1 MSRQRLH
8 FLTRQPRFILRVCL
22 GILLVGVVT
31 AWIVG
36 KWMPPKHGRW
46 AQVFG
51 LEHAPAPH
59 GVPGTPGVTAK
70 GLGVR
75 EIPEGLDEDQLH
87 DWLTKFTRTEFPS
100 VSEMVELP
108 DSLRAL
114 PEFQEPMV
122 KMNDQVR
129 RAVAQL
135 ALGKSTV
142 AQDRRVLFQH
152 FIDAVWLEGPPRVAA
167 QTALEQMAAQKPVVP
182 LANELLGD
190 MWQVLHDPKASLAAY
205 LLEGERPE
213 AKSARLKALRSCIA
227 QRNVDHLRELLR
239 NPAYAV
245 EITGLNEEEK
255 RSEAILTGNYWEL
268 FRLDLNSS
276 IDSAK
281 GHLPETIL
289 TLLCGIIWFVMIH
302 QLGGIRV
309 RSSGRGLLALVLG
322 LLSPVVTLTILAV
335 QEHYGTI
342 ERTGELANHLLFYVV
357 SVGVREEISKLLL
370 FLPMLPFL
378 RGKSE
383 AEILVVAGC
392 VGLGF
397 AVEENIGYFLH
408 GLSGQPLARLVTANF
423 MHVATTALAGLA
435 LARWVRFPR
444 SCWESGV
451 ATIVAVILV
460 HGVYDFTIDAPMPH
474 TAMALGSFAGFILLA
489 LAHYFLT
496 QLKHLRNARGN
507 IIAPLFAFL
516 VGMSVLAAL
525 ALIGGTMDSGLRDA
539 LERLIGSGLGAVYL
553 IIMFSYHLH
562 RE

>member
-8 FLTRQPRFILRVCL
+8 FLTRQPRFILIVCL
-22 GILLVGVVT
+22 GILLAGVVT

-36 KWMPPKHGRW
+36 KMTIPEHGRW
-46 AQVFG
+46 ADVFG
-51 LEHAPAPH
+51 LEHSPEPH
-59 GVPGTPGVTAK
+59 GVPAIPGATAK
-70 GLGVR
+70 GAGVW
-75 EIPEGLDEDQLH
+75 EIPEALDEDQFH
-87 DWLTKFTRTEFPS
+87 VWLTDFTTTEFPS

-108 DSLRAL
+108 DSLRGL
-114 PEFQEPMV
+114 PELEEPMV
-122 KMNDQVR
+122 NMNDQVR
-129 RAVAQL
+129 RSVAQL
-135 ALGKSTV
+135 TLGKSAV
-142 AQDRRVLFQH
+142 APDRRVLFQH
-152 FIDAVWLEGPPRVAA
+152 FMDAAWLEGAPRVAA
-167 QTALEQMAAQKPVVP
+167 QTALEQLAAQQPAVP
-182 LANELLGD
+182 RANELLGD
-190 MWQVLHDPKASLAAY
+190 LWQSLHDPKASLAAY

-213 AKSARLKALRSCIA
+213 AKSARKKALRSCIA
-227 QRNVDHLRELLR
+227 QRNVDRLNELLR
-239 NPAYAV
+239 NPAYVA
-245 EITGLNEEEK
+245 EIAGLNDEEK
-255 RSEAILTGNYWEL
+255 RNEAILTGSYWKLLRLEL
-268 FRLDLNSS
+268 SS
-276 IDSAK
+276 AIDSARN
-281 GHLPETIL
+281 HVPETIL

-309 RSSGRGLLALVLG
+309 RSSWRGLLALVLG
-322 LLSPVVTLTILAV
+322 LLSPVVTLTFLAL

-342 ERTGELANHLLFYVV
+342 QRTGELANHLLFYVV

-370 FLPMLPFL
+370 FLPMLPLL

-408 GLSGQPLARLVTANF
+408 ELSGGPLARLVSANF
-423 MHVATTALAGLA
+423 LHVATTALAGLA
-435 LARWVRFPR
+435 LARWVRYPR

-474 TAMALGSFAGFILLA
+474 TAMSLGSFAGFILLA

-496 QLKHLRNARGN
+496 QIKHLRNARGN

-525 ALIGGTMDSGLRDA
+525 ALIGGTMDSGLTRA
-539 LERLIGSGLGAVYL
+539 LDSLIGTGLGAVYL